1 MKCGYSHLHQRRLVS
16 SREDLSMPPAL
27 LEALLP
33 AVASARKI
41 DIGAT
46 LVCSVAT
53 LSHRA
58 VCVLVSLTT
67 TAAPDVLVCPL
78 RPAERLCD
86 LRPDEVSDL
95 FVTAQR
101 VAGAIGKHYGAPSLT
116 LAVQDGPE
124 AGQTVKHVHVHLLPR
139 HAGDFSRNDDVY
151 TELQHHD
158 RVESEE
164 EAPFRS
170 LLDMEREAAE
180 LRTYFT

>member
-1 MKCGYSHLHQRRLVS
+1 MLAVRRERGNIS
-16 SREDLSMPPAL
+16 SAM
-27 LEALLP
+27 
-33 AVASARKI
+33 
-41 DIGAT
+41 AT
-46 LVCSVAT
+46 LRFGHHVVSAT
-53 LSHRA
+53 VVFLRSELSFAIVNRKP
-58 VCVLVSLTT
+58 VL
-67 TAAPDVLVCPL
+67 PGHVLVCPL

-151 TELQHHD
+151 VELQNHD

-164 EAPFRS
+164 EAEAPFRS
-170 LLDMEREAAE
+170 LPDMEREAAE
-180 LRTYFT
+180 LRTYFM